1 MGFGSVLC
9 GTYHLF
15 FSFAILPYGDW
26 SLEILWVFNLGVSAF
41 ERLALFLFTNRRLH
55 LVIDKE
61 VFNEYNVT
69 DADTDTERKSIWIQ
83 NLQ

>member
-1 MGFGSVLC
+1 M
-9 GTYHLF
+9 
-15 FSFAILPYGDW
+15 
-26 SLEILWVFNLGVSAF
+26 EILWVFNLGVSAF